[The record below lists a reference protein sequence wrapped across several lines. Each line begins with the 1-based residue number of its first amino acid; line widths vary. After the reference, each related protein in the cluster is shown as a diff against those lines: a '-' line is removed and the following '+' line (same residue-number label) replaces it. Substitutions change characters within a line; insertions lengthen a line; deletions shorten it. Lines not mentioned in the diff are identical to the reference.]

1 MRYLFIVN
9 PMAGL
14 GGKRKYPDLIKQ
26 VCLEKGIASRVLFTR
41 CAGDAIKIVQEYF
54 NDYDVFVAVG
64 GDGTTNEV
72 ATALAGTGKIM
83 GLIPAG
89 SGNALGRELGISM
102 STTTALKELFRS
114 EILMMDTGLVRDRRF
129 VNVCGLGFDDHVAR
143 CFAQTTLRG
152 PVPYISYVVKEF
164 PLYIPA
170 HYHIEIDGERWS
182 GKAFVVTVANTT
194 QYGNNAFIAPKA
206 ILNDGWLDVCIM
218 RPFPVGLAPE
228 MALRLLNKQLDNSKY
243 CEYYRARKIVI
254 SGSNLNYQIDGEPI
268 GNNLPIE
275 INIDSLSLKVLAP
288 RRKSSNTFF

>member
-9 PMAGL
+9 PMAGF
-14 GGKRKYPDLIKQ
+14 GGKRKFPDLINQ
-26 VCLEKGIASRVLFTR
+26 VCLKKGIAGRVLFTR
-41 CAGDAIKIVQEYF
+41 CAGDAVNIIREF
-54 NDYDVFVAVG
+54 FDEYDVFVAVG

-72 ATALAGTGKIM
+72 ASALAGSEKIM

-102 STTTALKELFRS
+102 SPSQALKELFRG
-114 EILMMDTGLVRDRRF
+114 EVRVMDTGKAGDRRF

-170 HYHIEIDGERWS
+170 HYDIEIDGKLWS
-182 GKAFVVTVANTT
+182 GKAFVVTVANTS

-206 ILNDGWLDVCIM
+206 IVNDGWLDVCIM
-218 RPFPVGLAPE
+218 RPFPVGMAPE

-243 CEYYRARKIVI
+243 CEYYRAKKVVI
-254 SGSNLNYQIDGEPI
+254 AGSNLNYQIDGEPVE
-268 GNNLPIE
+268 NDRPIE
-275 INIDSLSLKVLAP
+275 ISVDPLTLKMLAP
-288 RRKSSNTFF
+288 KRKSSLAFF